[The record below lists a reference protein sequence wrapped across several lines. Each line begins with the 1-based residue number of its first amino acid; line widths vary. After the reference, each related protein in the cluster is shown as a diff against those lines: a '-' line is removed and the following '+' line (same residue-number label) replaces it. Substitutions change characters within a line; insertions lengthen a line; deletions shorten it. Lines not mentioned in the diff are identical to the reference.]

1 MSNEFNGKIFRRIAL
16 ESCPTVHLGGGPITV
31 SESYPAI
38 HLGGLSN
45 RILSENWDYVF
56 KNKNLFVL
64 KTVFLTLDLGMREG
78 VGEDSS
84 HGIEH
89 VDIRVGIMNS
99 LECECLPL
107 HHEHLGGE

>member
-1 MSNEFNGKIFRRIAL
+1 M
-16 ESCPTVHLGGGPITV
+16 TV

-45 RILSENWDYVF
+45 RILSKKLVLCFQEQ
-56 KNKNLFVL
+56 KPFVL
-64 KTVFLTLDLGMREG
+64 KIVFLTLSLGMHEG

-84 HGIEH
+84 HGIRH

-99 LECECLPL
+99 L
-107 HHEHLGGE
+107 